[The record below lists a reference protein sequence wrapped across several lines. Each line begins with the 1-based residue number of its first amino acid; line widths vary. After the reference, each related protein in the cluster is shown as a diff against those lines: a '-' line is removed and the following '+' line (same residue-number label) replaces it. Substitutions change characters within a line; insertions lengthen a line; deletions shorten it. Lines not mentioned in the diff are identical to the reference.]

1 MCLLRRTCTKLN
13 VLVELGCHRHLLCY
27 RVVCQGV
34 DTHCASCMCCCL
46 LQAAQER
53 QKALNQVT
61 NVLQQK
67 IRALQL
73 SQPSSS
79 GGVS

>member
-1 MCLLRRTCTKLN
+1 MP
-13 VLVELGCHRHLLCY
+13 LGAA
-27 RVVCQGV
+27 VC
-34 DTHCASCMCCCL
+34 

-67 IRALQL
+67 IRALQS